1 MKISSD
7 KTKCMVI
14 SKEPVRCKLELE
26 GVVIQQTMSFKYLG
40 VEITSH
46 RHLYSE
52 VQQQATKAA
61 QITGY
66 LNTMVWQNKYML
78 QETKV
83 RLYKAMVRPIMTY
96 AVETRAETERTKQKL
111 RTIEMRILRRIS
123 GVTLRDRQTNK
134 SIRQRTGVQDVVKW
148 SRQRRRDWRDHVDR
162 MESDRIAYIC
172 KNEQPR
178 GRRKPGRPPKRWAQS
193 WFSSSAE

>member
-1 MKISSD
+1 
-7 KTKCMVI
+7 MV
-14 SKEPVRCKLELE
+14 
-26 GVVIQQTMSFKYLG
+26 
-40 VEITSH
+40 
-46 RHLYSE
+46 
-52 VQQQATKAA
+52 
-61 QITGY
+61 
-66 LNTMVWQNKYML
+66 
-78 QETKV
+78 
-83 RLYKAMVRPIMTY
+83 AMVRPIMTY
-96 AVETRAETERTKQKL
+96 AVETRAETERTKQQL
-111 RTIEMRILRRIS
+111 RTMKMRILRRIS